1 MRTDFIK
8 IRVFIPLKQNQ
19 IIVRNGDGSFIG
31 SEDFVELAQEA
42 DAKFREPIIT
52 YINDAVGLHNW
63 AIKFIQFDPSGE
75 CFDARLYCDSK
86 IDAFKMTGIISERI
100 PGIIFNWLHSGT
112 ISDYLKAG

>member
-1 MRTDFIK
+1 MRTYFIK
-8 IRVFIPLKQNQ
+8 IRVFVPVNTNQ

-52 YINDAVGLHNW
+52 FINDAIGVHNW

-75 CFDARLYCDSK
+75 WFDARLYCDSK
-86 IDAFKMTGIISERI
+86 VEFVKMAEIISERI
-100 PGIIFNWLHSGT
+100 PGIKFNWLHCGA
-112 ISDYLKAG
+112 IDAYLQAG

>member
-8 IRVFIPLKQNQ
+8 IRVFIPLNQNQ

-52 YINDAVGLHNW
+52 FINDAIGLHNW
-63 AIKFIQFDPSGE
+63 AIKFIQFGLSGD
-75 CFDARLYCDSK
+75 CFEAKLYCESN
-86 IDAFKMTGIISERI
+86 IDAQKMANIISEKI
-100 PGIIFNWLHSGT
+100 PGIIFNWLRVGD
-112 ISDYLKAG
+112 ISLYLKAG